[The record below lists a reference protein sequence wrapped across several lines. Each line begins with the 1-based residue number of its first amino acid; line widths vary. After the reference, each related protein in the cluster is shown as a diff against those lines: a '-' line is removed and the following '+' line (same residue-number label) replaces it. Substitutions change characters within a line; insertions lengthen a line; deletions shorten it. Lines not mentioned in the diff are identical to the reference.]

1 MAPDYAHSFGSQ
13 AARYAAVRPAY
24 PAAALDLVFGSTRP
38 AHVLDLAAGT
48 GKLTA
53 SLLDRADAVTA
64 VEPDPAM
71 LAVLAEQLP
80 GVQAMAGSAERIPLP
95 DASVDAIVV
104 GQALHW
110 FARPDADREMARVLR
125 PGGVVGLL
133 WNFPDHA
140 VEWVRRIYD
149 ATREPE
155 LPASAPQADLDRTL
169 FTAAGTSELVS
180 VHELPGPDGLIS
192 LARTW
197 SWVNTRTPGEQQAIE
212 HRLRILIQQYAELQG
227 PVVRL
232 PQRTKIVRQIRR

>member
-1 MAPDYAHSFGSQ
+1 MAPDYARSFGSQ
-13 AARYAAVRPAY
+13 ATRYAAVRPAY
-24 PAAALDLVFGSTRP
+24 PAAALDLVFGRARP

-53 SLLDRADAVTA
+53 SVLGRADAVTA

-80 GVQAMAGSAERIPLP
+80 GVQARTGSAESIPLP

-133 WNFPDHA
+133 WNFPDRD
-140 VEWVRRIYD
+140 VDWVRSIFD

-155 LPASAPQADLDRTL
+155 LPANGQPANLDETL
-169 FTAAGTSELVS
+169 FTAAETSELGS
-180 VHELPGPDGLIS
+180 VQELPGPDGLIS

-197 SWVNTRTPGEQQAIE
+197 SWVNTRPPAEQEAIE
-212 HRLRILIQQYAELQG
+212 HRLRILIQQHAELQG

-232 PQRTKIVRQIRR
+232 PQRTRVVRQTRR